1 MEPRE
6 TVQVNLPANRNGHGR
21 RKQTYGHKGGSGGGV
36 NWEVGIGAH
45 TLLILWVKL
54 VADADPLH
62 SQGLCSGLRGDLNGK
77 EIQNRM
83 DVWVCIP
90 DSPCWAVESNTTL

>member
-1 MEPRE
+1 MTLFTKRDRDTGIE
-6 TVQVNLPANRNGHGR
+6 NRR
-21 RKQTYGHKGGSGGGV
+21 MDTKGGSGGGV
-36 NWEVGIGAH
+36 NWEVGIGTH

-62 SQGLCSGLRGDLNGK
+62 SQGLRSGLRGDLNGK

>member
-1 MEPRE
+1 M
-6 TVQVNLPANRNGHGR
+6 
-21 RKQTYGHKGGSGGGV
+21 

-77 EIQNRM
+77 KIQKRGM
-83 DVWVCIP
+83 YVY
-90 DSPCWAVESNTTL
+90 L